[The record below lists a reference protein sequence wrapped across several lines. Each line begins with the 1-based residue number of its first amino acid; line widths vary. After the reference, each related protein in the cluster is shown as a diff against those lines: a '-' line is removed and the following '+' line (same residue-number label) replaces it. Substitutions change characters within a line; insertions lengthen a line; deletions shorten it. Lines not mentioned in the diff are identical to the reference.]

1 MCCNNPPN
9 NNHCT
14 VQRHVSDFLEF
25 VIEHREKVFDLEKDG
40 YKSIVR

>member
-1 MCCNNPPN
+1 MLQQPTKHNY
-9 NNHCT
+9 CT